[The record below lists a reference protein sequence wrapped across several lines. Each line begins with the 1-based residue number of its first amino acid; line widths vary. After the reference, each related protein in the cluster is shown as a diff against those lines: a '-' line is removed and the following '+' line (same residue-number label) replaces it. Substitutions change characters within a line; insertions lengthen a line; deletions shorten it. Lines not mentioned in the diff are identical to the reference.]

1 MRLVFNLDGVI
12 CNNTYG
18 KYEKAIPYHKSIS
31 KINELFDDGNYIII
45 FTLQP
50 MQILLEN

>member
-1 MRLVFNLDGVI
+1 MKKRICFDLDGVI

-31 KINELFDDGNYIII
+31 KINELFDESWSEEISVDCPI
-45 FTLQP
+45 F
-50 MQILLEN
+50 